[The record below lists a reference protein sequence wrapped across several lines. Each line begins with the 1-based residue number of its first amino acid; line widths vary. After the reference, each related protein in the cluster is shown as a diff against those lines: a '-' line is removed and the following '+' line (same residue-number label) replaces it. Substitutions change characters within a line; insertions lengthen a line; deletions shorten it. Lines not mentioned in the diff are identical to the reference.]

1 MSIDFKG
8 GTLIAVNY
16 TDAIDINDVRSSME
30 TVNIEGQDFDFSKA
44 EIKHFGDLSNV
55 ALRIA
60 SFDNEPEKF
69 FKTPWLKRW
78 KICTLT

>member
-44 EIKHFGDLSNV
+44 EIKHFGD
-55 ALRIA
+55 
-60 SFDNEPEKF
+60 FQM
-69 FKTPWLKRW
+69 
-78 KICTLT
+78 